1 MLRTGLVATV
11 LGLLGGFLGVWLGL
25 TFLGGGSAVG
35 NNFHDLVHE
44 DLVLTQHQETAI
56 AMLEREFAAQRA
68 NDEARMRSARH
79 VLAVTLLRDQALSD
93 DVTRAAADIHQAM
106 GDLQLETLSHILAMR
121 AELDPDQRVEFD
133 RHLARALDAAD

>member
-25 TFLGGGSAVG
+25 TFLAAGPAPET
-35 NNFHDLVHE
+35 NFHDLVHE
-44 DLVLTQHQETAI
+44 DLILSPHQEAAI

-68 NDEARMRSARH
+68 RDEARMSSARH
-79 VLAVTLLRDQALSD
+79 ELTEALLRDQALSA
-93 DVTRAAADIHQAM
+93 DVTRAAAEVHQAM

-121 AELDPDQRVEFD
+121 AELDPGQRVEFD
-133 RHLARALDAAD
+133 RQLARALDAAD

>member
-25 TFLGGGSAVG
+25 TFLAGGPAVET
-35 NNFHDLVHE
+35 NFHDLVHE
-44 DLVLTQHQETAI
+44 DLVLTQHQEAAI
-56 AMLEREFAAQRA
+56 AMLEREFATQRA
-68 NDEARMRSARH
+68 NDEARMSSARH
-79 VLAVTLLRDQALSD
+79 VLAETLLRDQALSA